1 MMEEQGM
8 EESGVDLSPEVL
20 KRAFKAFKKRLK
32 LTALDE
38 DSQLGHGPFSN
49 GPAGVCAIQP
59 PNQYPAEVWQEL
71 HRQGKVRN
79 IGHGLY
85 ELGKPKNDKRR

>member
-1 MMEEQGM
+1 MEENNEQ
-8 EESGVDLSPEVL
+8 EAGVDLSPEVL
-20 KRAFKAFKKRLK
+20 RRAFKAFKKRLK

-38 DSQLGHGPFSN
+38 DSRLGHGSFGN
-49 GPAGVCAIQP
+49 GPAGVSAIQP
-59 PNQYPAEVWQEL
+59 PNQYPDEVWQEL

-85 ELGKPKNDKRR
+85 ELAKPKNDKRR